1 MADYDAAAAL
11 LLLSSGGLSPQ
22 AIDSEKN
29 NNRRSEGATKEN
41 IIPTGPMHTRGSTNR
56 AAAGQK
62 ETPTMMSSLRQQNAL
77 QCKVIAPEV
86 NLPATPLLT
95 VKRTGLY
102 TPDREAAIVK
112 KTRYRPILP
121 KREQPT
127 LLREH
132 DSPEQLLGRW
142 DDSRTSSPIIPA
154 IAAIGQS
161 TIPSGHDRNDGSGS
175 DGELERLVHKKVY
188 ASPGM
193 HGFAMQLNAGTE
205 NRYEVSSPEPL
216 MITRSMKAETTA
228 IDSSSISEINTPY
241 DDEGDGASA
250 AATASVP
257 AAVVAVTTGSHSEL
271 NFRPVRN
278 SIGIG
283 MVKAEEKAQ
292 LSPSDSGNS
301 SIHDEIL
308 QSGLIIQ
315 AWTRGSDIS
324 TGLPENVKIELHN
337 ILQTSLYNKECY
349 TKEKMAEFPMDVGY
363 HPNKSRLRKEYSNDA
378 EAADRA
384 KNNLASRRSRHKK
397 KMVTQLMNISLEYD
411 RQENRELFLQERWLT
426 NFIFELEDK
435 ALQQGIDTQ
444 VLRKLR
450 ADCGFQ

>member
-22 AIDSEKN
+22 TIDSEKN
-29 NNRRSEGATKEN
+29 NNRRSDGATKEN
-41 IIPTGPMHTRGSTNR
+41 MIPMHTRGSANKATV
-56 AAAGQK
+56 AQK
-62 ETPTMMSSLRQQNAL
+62 QTPALGASGGRQQNVL
-77 QCKVIAPEV
+77 QNKVIPPEV
-86 NLPATPLLT
+86 NSQTTPLLK

-102 TPDREAAIVK
+102 TPEREAAIVK
-112 KTRYRPILP
+112 KTRTRFILP
-121 KREQPT
+121 KRELPT
-127 LLREH
+127 LPSGH
-132 DSPEQLLGRW
+132 SSPEQQLGRW
-142 DDSRTSSPIIPA
+142 DDSRTSSPIIPN
-154 IAAIGQS
+154 AAIGQPPPA
-161 TIPSGHDRNDGSGS
+161 TSGCDRNYGSGS
-175 DGELERLVHKKVY
+175 DGELERLLHKEVY

-193 HGFAMQLNAGTE
+193 HGFAMQLNTAGTE
-205 NRYEVSSPEPL
+205 ENRFVVSSPEPL

-228 IDSSSISEINTPY
+228 TDASSISGIHKVLY
-241 DDEGDGASA
+241 DDEGDGPSA
-250 AATASVP
+250 TAAVATAS
-257 AAVVAVTTGSHSEL
+257 HSVSNL
-271 NFRPVRN
+271 RPVRN

-315 AWTRGSDIS
+315 AWTRGSDI
-324 TGLPENVKIELHN
+324 TAGLPENVKIELHN

-411 RQENRELFLQERWLT
+411 RQENRQLFMQERWLT
-426 NFIFELEDK
+426 NLIFELEDK

>member
-1 MADYDAAAAL
+1 MADFDAAAAL
-11 LLLSSGGLSPQ
+11 LLLSSGGLTPQ
-22 AIDSEKN
+22 TIESEKN
-29 NNRRSEGATKEN
+29 NNRRSDGATKEN
-41 IIPTGPMHTRGSTNR
+41 IIPPGPMHTRGSANKV
-56 AAAGQK
+56 AAAQK
-62 ETPTMMSSLRQQNAL
+62 QMPLMSASGRQQSVL
-77 QCKVIAPEV
+77 QRKVIVPEA
-86 NLPATPLLT
+86 NTTATPLLT

-102 TPDREAAIVK
+102 TPEREAAIVK
-112 KTRYRPILP
+112 RTRTRLILP
-121 KREQPT
+121 KKEQPT
-127 LLREH
+127 LSPGH
-132 DSPEQLLGRW
+132 NSPEKLLSRW
-142 DDSRTSSPIIPA
+142 DDSRTSSPIIPT
-154 IAAIGQS
+154 IAAIGQP
-161 TIPSGHDRNDGSGS
+161 IAASGFDRNDGSGS
-175 DGELERLVHKKVY
+175 DGELERLLNKKAY

-205 NRYEVSSPEPL
+205 NRYDDSSPEPL
-216 MITRSMKAETTA
+216 IITRSMKVETPAT
-228 IDSSSISEINTPY
+228 DSSTISGIHKVLY
-241 DDEGDGASA
+241 DDEGDGPSDAATVSAPSA
-250 AATASVP
+250 AAS
-257 AAVVAVTTGSHSEL
+257 GSHSEPNL
-271 NFRPVRN
+271 RPVRN

-283 MVKAEEKAQ
+283 LVKAEEKAQ

-324 TGLPENVKIELHN
+324 AGLPDNVQIELHN

-363 HPNKSRLRKEYSNDA
+363 HPNKSRLRREYLNDA

-411 RQENRELFLQERWLT
+411 RQENRELFMQERWLT
-426 NFIFELEDK
+426 NLIFELEDK